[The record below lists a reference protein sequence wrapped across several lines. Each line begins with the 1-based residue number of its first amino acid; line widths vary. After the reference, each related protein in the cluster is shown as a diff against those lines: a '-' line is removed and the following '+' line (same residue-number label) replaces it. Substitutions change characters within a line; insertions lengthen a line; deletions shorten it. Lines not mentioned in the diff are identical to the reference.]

1 MLVCPSLCRS
11 LGHAGFSDVLE
22 NERDSKVRF
31 DRVEDSGVVMRAPH
45 PLGETRNLTEGVL
58 KKEPSLALCVGSL
71 AYAKILYAGVNE
83 SGGEFGVFSS
93 NATKGF
99 GLPGRFG
106 VNFAFINTT
115 TVDTFIDQEQINL
128 FRVTFLM
135 ERMNPLK
142 TGLGS
147 TFNET
152 YFSEYADA
160 INHITSKGAYALID
174 PHNYMRYNDPSQQP
188 NTGSIIGDTS
198 DPEAATTDQ
207 FKEFWTELANRF
219 VDNPFVVFGINNEPH
234 DMSTELILQN
244 NQAAIDGI
252 RSTGAQQLIL
262 APGNG
267 FTGGHSWTQTT
278 GANGDAPSS
287 DFMNQLVD
295 PLNNTAIDIHEVNQ
309 LSFSLVSGVT
319 RLTSCAICLQYLD
332 EDFSGSHDACTQPGP
347 SNLAALTTWLQ
358 ENNLK
363 AIVSEFGGA
372 NNQNCFDF
380 VSDLLTYLEANDVY
394 IGWSAWAAG
403 PLWGTNSP
411 CCGQDTG
418 SLEPGEFNDLGG
430 PNGFDTVWA
439 QAIRPN
445 IPLGTLKRSG
455 VSSLL

>member
-1 MLVCPSLCRS
+1 
-11 LGHAGFSDVLE
+11 
-22 NERDSKVRF
+22 
-31 DRVEDSGVVMRAPH
+31 MRAAH
-45 PLGETRNLTEGVL
+45 PLGETRNLTEGFL
-58 KKEPSLALCVGSL
+58 KKEPSLVLCTGSL

-83 SGGEFGVFSS
+83 SGGEFGVFSAD
-93 NATKGF
+93 ATKGF

-106 VNFAFINTT
+106 VDFAFINTT
-115 TVDTFIDQEQINL
+115 AVDIFIDQEQINF

-135 ERMNPLK
+135 ERMNPLE

-188 NTGSIIGDTS
+188 NTGSIIGDTT
-198 DPEAATTDQ
+198 DPEAATTEQ

-244 NQAAIDGI
+244 NQAVIDGI

-267 FTGGHSWTQTT
+267 FTGGHSWTQNT

-295 PLNNTAIDIHEVNQ
+295 PLNNTAIDIHE
-309 LSFSLVSGVT
+309 
-319 RLTSCAICLQYLD
+319 YLD
-332 EDFSGSHDACTQPGP
+332 EDFSGSHDTCTQPGP

-445 IPLGTLKRSG
+445 IPFDTLKRSG
-455 VSSLL
+455 VSSLS